1 MNDVI
6 SVLLFENVTKEN
18 ENFFY
23 LYFELP
29 NKYMVYNMRLLY
41 KFLLILFLIQ
51 TNCFTQPNPDIQKLA
66 ADFFEWRKITQPASE
81 DDIPRVERPDGWI
94 PDFSSEALER
104 NKEKY
109 LEYAA
114 RLKNLPIENLSL
126 SDSVDFLLMHSA
138 IERVNWELNIL
149 RSPYRNPDFYV
160 HQTIGAV
167 YELLL
172 IHSPMTNSQMENIII
187 RLKSIPETIQHAK
200 RNLTEPNEPFALVAL
215 ENLAD
220 IRNRLNKMK
229 NGLLLIADIKFEDDL
244 TNSVNKAADA
254 LEGYKEW
261 IELNLSRMNKVFSI
275 GRENYI
281 YYLRNIA
288 LMTYTPEEL
297 LLMGESEWN
306 RSVSFDTFERG
317 RNTGLPELKIFSSAD
332 EQIAKEKEYELE
344 IRKFLVEKN
353 LMTIPDWVQHYVNKK
368 IPPHIEPFTN
378 MGVVDD
384 LTSETRLNEDG
395 VTYIPEPTE
404 EMSYFRLAT
413 AKDPRPII
421 IHEGVPGHYF
431 QMALSW
437 ANPNPIRRR
446 FFDSG
451 SNEGIGF
458 YVEELLLQYGLFDD
472 SPRTREIIYS
482 FMRLRALRVDV
493 DVNLALGNYTIDDAG
508 KYLASVVPMD
518 LVTATDEARFFSY
531 NPGQAITYQIGK
543 LQILNLIADAK
554 ILLGDKF
561 NLKDYHDYMM
571 LNGNIPI
578 ALQRWEYLGLKDEI
592 EKLWPK
598 N

>member
-1 MNDVI
+1 MI
-6 SVLLFENVTKEN
+6 PF
-18 ENFFY
+18 
-23 LYFELP
+23 
-29 NKYMVYNMRLLY
+29 
-41 KFLLILFLIQ
+41 KFLSFPLLLSI
-51 TNCFTQPNPDIQKLA
+51 NCLAQSNADIQNLA
-66 ADFFEWRKITQPASE
+66 TDFFEWRRITQPATE
-81 DDIPRVERPDGWI
+81 DDILRVERPDGWA
-94 PDFSSEALER
+94 PDFSPEAMER
-104 NKEKY
+104 NRQKY
-109 LEYAA
+109 IEYST
-114 RLKNLPIENLSL
+114 RLKNLPRENWSR

-149 RSPYRNPDFYV
+149 RSPQRNPDFYV

-172 IHSPMTNSQMENIII
+172 IHSPMTDSRMESIII
-187 RLKSIPETIQHAK
+187 RLQSIPRTIQYAEQ
-200 RNLTEPNEPFALVAL
+200 NLIEPVEPFARVAL
-215 ENLAD
+215 ENLSD
-220 IRNRLNKMK
+220 IRNSLSKMK
-229 NGLLLIADIKFEDDL
+229 DGLLLIADKKYENEL
-244 TNSVNKAADA
+244 TEAVNKAADV
-254 LEGYKEW
+254 LEDYKDW
-261 IELNLSRMNKVFSI
+261 IELNLSRMNKVFNI

-297 LLMGESEWN
+297 LLMGKTEWN
-306 RSVSFDTFERG
+306 RSVSFDVFERE

-332 EQIAKEKEYELE
+332 EQIAKEKEYEE
-344 IRKFLVEKN
+344 EVRKFLTENN
-353 LMTIPDWVQHYVNKK
+353 LMSVPGWVQHYINKK
-368 IPPHIEPFTN
+368 IPPHIEPFTS

-384 LTSETRLNEDG
+384 LTSETRLGEDG
-395 VTYIPEPTE
+395 VSYIPEPSE
-404 EMSYFRLAT
+404 NMSYFRLAT

-421 IHEGVPGHYF
+421 IHEGIPGHYF
-431 QMALSW
+431 QMVLSW
-437 ANPNPIRRR
+437 ANSNPIRRR

-451 SNEGIGF
+451 PNEGIGF

-493 DVNLALGNYTIDDAG
+493 DVNLALGNYSIEDAG
-508 KYLASVVPMD
+508 EFLASSVPMD
-518 LVTATDEARFFSY
+518 LATGTDEARFFSY

-554 ILLGDKF
+554 VLLGDKF

-571 LNGNIPI
+571 QNGNVPI

-592 EKLWPK
+592 EKLWPE

>member
-1 MNDVI
+1 MI
-6 SVLLFENVTKEN
+6 AFIFFTIPLL
-18 ENFFY
+18 
-23 LYFELP
+23 LS
-29 NKYMVYNMRLLY
+29 
-41 KFLLILFLIQ
+41 I
-51 TNCFTQPNPDIQKLA
+51 NCLAQSNADIQNLA
-66 ADFFEWRKITQPASE
+66 TDFFEWRRITQPAAE
-81 DDIPRVERPDGWI
+81 DDIPRVERPEGWI
-94 PDFSSEALER
+94 PDFSPEALER
-104 NKEKY
+104 NKQSYVEFSTQ
-109 LEYAA
+109 
-114 RLKNLPIENLSL
+114 LKNLPTQNWLR

-149 RSPYRNPDFYV
+149 RSPFCNPDFYV

-172 IHSPMTNSQMENIII
+172 IHSPMTDSRMENIII
-187 RLKSIPETIQHAK
+187 RLQSIPQTIQYAEQ
-200 RNLTEPNEPFALVAL
+200 NLTEPVEPFARVAL
-215 ENLAD
+215 ENLSD

-229 NGLLLIADIKFEDDL
+229 EGLLLIADKKFENEL
-244 TNSVNKAADA
+244 TEAVNKAADA
-254 LEGYKEW
+254 LEDYKNW
-261 IELNLSRMNKVFSI
+261 IELNLSKMNKVFSI
-275 GRENYI
+275 GRENYL

-288 LMTYTPEEL
+288 LMTSTPEEL
-297 LLMGESEWN
+297 LLMGKSEWN
-306 RSVSFDTFERG
+306 RSVAFDVFERE
-317 RNTGLPELKIFSSAD
+317 RNIELPELKIFSSAD
-332 EQIAKEKEYELE
+332 EQIAKEKEFEIE
-344 IRKFLVEKN
+344 IRKFLVENN
-353 LMTIPDWVQHYVNKK
+353 LTSVPDWVQHYINKK

-384 LTSETRLNEDG
+384 LTSETKLDEDG
-395 VTYIPEPTE
+395 VAYIPEPSE
-404 EMSYFRLAT
+404 KMSYFRLAT

-431 QMALSW
+431 QMVLSW

-458 YVEELLLQYGLFDD
+458 YVEELLLQYGLFDN
-472 SPRTREIIYS
+472 SPRTKEIIYS

-493 DVNLALGNYTIDDAG
+493 DVNLALGNYSIEEAG

-518 LVTATDEARFFSY
+518 IATATDEARFFAY

-543 LQILNLIADAK
+543 LQILNLITDAK
-554 ILLGDKF
+554 VLLGDKF

-571 LNGNIPI
+571 LNGNVPI
-578 ALQRWEYLGLKDEI
+578 ALQRWEYLGLKDEV

>member
-1 MNDVI
+1 
-6 SVLLFENVTKEN
+6 
-18 ENFFY
+18 
-23 LYFELP
+23 
-29 NKYMVYNMRLLY
+29 MVFC
-41 KFLLILFLIQ
+41 KILILFILTVNVFFAQ
-51 TNCFTQPNPDIQKLA
+51 SNPDIQKLA

-104 NKEKY
+104 NNQKHIKFSS
-109 LEYAA
+109 L
-114 RLKNLPIENLSL
+114 LKNLPREDWSR

-172 IHSPMTNSQMENIII
+172 IHSPMTDSRMENIIL
-187 RLKSIPETIQHAK
+187 RLKSIPKTLEHAK
-200 RNLTEPNEPFALVAL
+200 QNLTEPNEPFALVAL
-215 ENLAD
+215 ENLSD
-220 IRNRLNKMK
+220 IRHRLNKMK
-229 NGLLLIADIKFEDDL
+229 DGLLLIADKKFENDL
-244 TNSVNKAADA
+244 INAVNNAADA
-254 LEGYKEW
+254 LENYKEW

-281 YYLRNIA
+281 YYLKNIA
-288 LMTYTPEEL
+288 LMTYSPEEL
-297 LLMGESEWN
+297 LLMGKSEWN
-306 RSVSFDTFERG
+306 RSVSFDEFERE
-317 RNTGLPELKIFSSAD
+317 RNDGLPGLKIFSSAVD
-332 EQIAKEKEYELE
+332 QIAKEKEYEIE

-353 LMTIPDWVQHYVNKK
+353 LMTVPDWVQHYVNKK
-368 IPPHIEPFTN
+368 VPPHIEPFTN

-384 LTSETRLNEDG
+384 LTSESRLDEDG
-395 VTYIPEPTE
+395 VAYIPEPSE
-404 EMSYFRLAT
+404 KMSYFRLAT

-421 IHEGVPGHYF
+421 IHEGIPGHYF
-431 QMALSW
+431 QMVLSW
-437 ANPNPIRRR
+437 AHSNPIRRR

-451 SNEGIGF
+451 PNEGIGF

-472 SPRTREIIYS
+472 SPRTWEIIYS

-493 DVNLALGNYTIDDAG
+493 DVNLALGIYTIEDAG

-518 LVTATDEARFFSY
+518 VATATDEARFFAY

-554 ILLGDKF
+554 VLLGDKF
-561 NLKDYHDYMM
+561 NLKDFHDYMM
-571 LNGNIPI
+571 LNGNVPI